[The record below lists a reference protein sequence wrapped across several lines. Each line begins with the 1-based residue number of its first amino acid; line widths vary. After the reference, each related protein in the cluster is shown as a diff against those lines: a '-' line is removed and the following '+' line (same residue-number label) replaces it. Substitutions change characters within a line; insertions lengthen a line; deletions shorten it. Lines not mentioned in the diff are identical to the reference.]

1 MIGCWDINSCPHSV
15 WLSPTCDCLSVI
27 IKSLIFCC
35 VSLCCRLHY
44 KYRIYIALCI
54 MAVLFAL
61 TVGFTPVPTQHC
73 KILCKE
79 LNNFSNSLP
88 PHLQTGADGFFSLT
102 LLTVLTLNGMSV
114 DFICYFSL
122 KTIYFSEFFLHFSC
136 IINVP
141 KQYFWICWSV
151 PIQVHLR
158 CAEWAGQCC
167 MLVPATC
174 TCSGIVQI

>member
-1 MIGCWDINSCPHSV
+1 M

-88 PHLQTGADGFFSLT
+88 PHLHTGADGFFSLT

-114 DFICYFSL
+114 DYICYFSL
-122 KTIYFSEFFLHFSC
+122 KTISVNSFFISVASSMFQSSTFGFAGVFPFKYTSVVLSGQ
-136 IINVP
+136 VSASAS
-141 KQYFWICWSV
+141 YVYVWWSGRNMIACV
-151 PIQVHLR
+151 Y
-158 CAEWAGQCC
+158 
-167 MLVPATC
+167 
-174 TCSGIVQI
+174 